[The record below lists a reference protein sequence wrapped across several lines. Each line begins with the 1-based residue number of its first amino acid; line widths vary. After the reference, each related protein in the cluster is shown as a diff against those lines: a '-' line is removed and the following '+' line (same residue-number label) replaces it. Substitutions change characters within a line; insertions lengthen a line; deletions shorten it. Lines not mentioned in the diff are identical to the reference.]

1 MLYALFYECNYNYM
15 YFISASSVI
24 TQKKKNIKS
33 INVYTKTGKL
43 MKIINLVKLS
53 KNKIVGKN
61 EKWICDSS

>member
-1 MLYALFYECNYNYM
+1 M